1 MSLNPDFHFSQ
12 NNLQDYVDCPRR
24 FEVRHIQHL
33 EWPALQSEPV
43 LLQEQLMVQ
52 GRQFHKMV
60 QQIMV
65 GLPVET
71 LIENVDSANL
81 AQWWDNF
88 MQSNPLIALP
98 GKRYVEHYL
107 SCPLAGYRLTAQY
120 DLLAVEPGKRA
131 VILDWKTSSRKPR
144 REFLKSRLQTRVYR
158 YMLVEAGKQLNDNQP
173 LLPEQVEM
181 TYWFAEFPGEPE
193 HFLYDQKQFYEDRKF
208 LTDLV
213 VEIAHH
219 ESGQFILTPDEKKC
233 LYCSYRSLC
242 NRGEK
247 AGNWA
252 DQEEEPETTRPLT
265 VDLNFEQIGEVEF

>member
-24 FEVRHIQHL
+24 FELRHIQHL

-144 REFLKSRLQTRVYR
+144 REFLKNRLQTRVYR

-252 DQEEEPETTRPLT
+252 DQEEESETTRPLT

>member
-1 MSLNPDFHFSQ
+1 
-12 NNLQDYVDCPRR
+12 
-24 FEVRHIQHL
+24 
-33 EWPALQSEPV
+33 
-43 LLQEQLMVQ
+43 
-52 GRQFHKMV
+52 MV

-144 REFLKSRLQTRVYR
+144 REFLKNRLQTRVYR

-213 VEIAHH
+213 VEIAYH

>member
-24 FEVRHIQHL
+24 FELRHIQHL

-144 REFLKSRLQTRVYR
+144 REFLKNRLQTRVYR

-193 HFLYDQKQFYEDRKF
+193 HFLYDQKQYNEERKF

>member
-24 FEVRHIQHL
+24 FELRHIQHL

-144 REFLKSRLQTRVYR
+144 REFLKNRLQTRVYR

>member
-24 FEVRHIQHL
+24 FELRHIQHL

-252 DQEEEPETTRPLT
+252 DLEEEPETTRPLT

>member
-12 NNLQDYVDCPRR
+12 NSLQDYVDCPRR
-24 FEVRHIQHL
+24 FELRHIQHL

-43 LLQEQLMVQ
+43 LIQEQLMAQ
-52 GRQFHKMV
+52 GRQFHKII
-60 QQIMV
+60 QQLLV
-65 GLPVET
+65 GLPAEALT
-71 LIENVDSANL
+71 ENADSANL

-88 MQSNPLIALP
+88 IHSNPLIGLP
-98 GKRYVEHYL
+98 EKRYAEHYL

-120 DLLAVEPGKRA
+120 DLLAVEPGKRT

-144 REFLKSRLQTRVYR
+144 REFLKNRLQTRAYR
-158 YMLVEAGKQLNDNQP
+158 YLLVEAGTQLNNNQP

-181 TYWFAEFPGEPE
+181 IYWFAEFPGEPE
-193 HFLYDQKQFYEDRKF
+193 HFLYDQKQYNEDRKF
-208 LTDLV
+208 LTDLI

-219 ESGQFILTPDEKKC
+219 KPGQFILTSDEKKC

-247 AGNWA
+247 AGSWA
-252 DQEEEPETTRPLT
+252 DQEEEPETTSVQT